1 MANGVQKRFA
11 MDPAHLHTD
20 ILKTLGDALL
30 KMSTSQW
37 NEMMRNATAT
47 QRRRASQLML
57 QTEEVRLTLVNTTL
71 SEIVDELR
79 ENEDGLIDGIDRL
92 KTVLSRF
99 SSVES
104 VLNGISPVIS
114 ILVRAVPPPGVRF
127 EFFPTD

>member
-1 MANGVQKRFA
+1 

-79 ENEDGLIDGIDRL
+79 ENEDGLNDGIDRL
-92 KTVLSRF
+92 KTVLGRF

-114 ILVRAVPPPGVRF
+114 ILVRAVPPSGVRF